1 MMQKNQAETKT
12 VSSER
17 KQHLKIINAFFVLIA
32 IGLTGNFL
40 SSIIDKVVPGSV
52 IGMIIL
58 FILLITRVV
67 KADTV
72 QETSLYL
79 VAQLSLFILPGA
91 ISVMNLSGFS
101 VKDIILFSLVA
112 AVSTLLTMTVTALV
126 TETLLKAS
134 GEHDHE

>member
-1 MMQKNQAETKT
+1 M
-12 VSSER
+12 
-17 KQHLKIINAFFVLIA
+17 KIINAFFILITIGLAGNILSSA
-32 IGLTGNFL
+32 IG
-40 SSIIDKVVPGSV
+40 KVVPGSV

-58 FILLITRVV
+58 FFLLITGIV

-91 ISVMNLSGFS
+91 VSVMNLSGFS

-126 TETLLKAS
+126 TETLLKAA
-134 GEHDHE
+134 GEHDNE

>member
-1 MMQKNQAETKT
+1 
-12 VSSER
+12 
-17 KQHLKIINAFFVLIA
+17 
-32 IGLTGNFL
+32 
-40 SSIIDKVVPGSV
+40 
-52 IGMIIL
+52 MIIL
-58 FILLITRVV
+58 FILLITRIV

-126 TETLLKAS
+126 TETLLKAA